1 MRPLRV
7 LVIARWYPAVDDP
20 VRGSFVADQVDA
32 LAATGLVEPTV
43 TSFEF
48 VRLNRVPERREV
60 ERDAIHTRY
69 ARPTRDRPDALTPGG
84 WPAAGGTWRHLDVV
98 PVARLPVATGPEDSP
113 AREGDDHLAAFIPF
127 ADGILDRGA
136 PAGVRPFDL
145 VHAHTGFPD
154 GELAAFASERLGIPY
169 IVTEHSSRARELLQD
184 PDVRRRYASV
194 VQGAAKVIVVSE
206 ALGAELRA
214 ALPDLA
220 VVLAQRLMVVPNTVP
235 VELFRAP
242 PRGDRRVGELLYVGS
257 RKIGKGLATLLEAF
271 ALARG
276 RRADLTLRLIG
287 RAPTDVEEAAWA
299 TRAVELGV
307 ADAVMFEPPVDR
319 AGVAAAMARADLFIH
334 PSRYETFGV
343 VAAEAMASGLPVVA
357 TRSGG
362 VEGILGADVADVG
375 ALVDVDD
382 APAMAEAILA
392 TLERRDTFDPSAM
405 RAAAEAR
412 FGAAAVAAR
421 LVEVYQSAAATEDRN
436 GSASAASGV
445 TFAPVSETNGRRP
458 VLVIGFN
465 RVQAARLLSALPAGL
480 LSTLELVT
488 SKDPGN
494 QPLPRGIGTVIA
506 GDLDSAYEAALRA
519 ARPARPPKGLLG
531 RAMRFATD
539 PHASERIAAVHADR
553 PRYRLETA
561 QRQVT
566 EASRRREVPD
576 LVCLDGYDVLAAGPA
591 VDAGAGR
598 LAPGGIRWVAD
609 RWASARQSL
618 PNSRISAT

>member
-1 MRPLRV
+1 
-7 LVIARWYPAVDDP
+7 
-20 VRGSFVADQVDA
+20 
-32 LAATGLVEPTV
+32 
-43 TSFEF
+43 
-48 VRLNRVPERREV
+48 
-60 ERDAIHTRY
+60 
-69 ARPTRDRPDALTPGG
+69 
-84 WPAAGGTWRHLDVV
+84 
-98 PVARLPVATGPEDSP
+98 
-113 AREGDDHLAAFIPF
+113 
-127 ADGILDRGA
+127 
-136 PAGVRPFDL
+136 
-145 VHAHTGFPD
+145 
-154 GELAAFASERLGIPY
+154 
-169 IVTEHSSRARELLQD
+169 
-184 PDVRRRYASV
+184 
-194 VQGAAKVIVVSE
+194 
-206 ALGAELRA
+206 
-214 ALPDLA
+214 
-220 VVLAQRLMVVPNTVP
+220 VP

-257 RKIGKGLATLLEAF
+257 RKTGKGLATLLEAF

-287 RAPTDVEEAAWA
+287 RAPTDVEEASWT

-307 ADAVMFEPPVDR
+307 AKAVMFEPPVDR

-362 VEGILGADVADVG
+362 VEGILGADVAGVG

-421 LVEVYQSAAATEDRN
+421 LVEVYRSAATPEDRN
-436 GSASAASGV
+436 GSASAASSL

-465 RVQAARLLSALPAGL
+465 RVQAARLLGALPAGL

-488 SKDPGN
+488 SEDPGN
-494 QPLPRGIGTVIA
+494 QPLPRGIGTVMA

-539 PHASERIAAVHADR
+539 PRASERIAAVHADR

-566 EASRRREVPD
+566 EASSRREVPD

-591 VDAGAGR
+591 VDAGAAR

-618 PNSRISAT
+618 PSSRISAT